1 MTLSGLEC
9 EVCVIH
15 FEWIKGERG
24 GFRIQFVK
32 VYVWFVGCDRI
43 KIIFKSRKNNIT
55 KLSIILKIIKNYHY
69 ISLICRRK
77 NIKMYKW
84 K

>member
-1 MTLSGLEC
+1 MEEFPSSFPSLSFNVDWRERERERMTLSGLEC

-32 VYVWFVGCDRI
+32 VYV
-43 KIIFKSRKNNIT
+43 
-55 KLSIILKIIKNYHY
+55 
-69 ISLICRRK
+69 
-77 NIKMYKW
+77 
-84 K
+84 